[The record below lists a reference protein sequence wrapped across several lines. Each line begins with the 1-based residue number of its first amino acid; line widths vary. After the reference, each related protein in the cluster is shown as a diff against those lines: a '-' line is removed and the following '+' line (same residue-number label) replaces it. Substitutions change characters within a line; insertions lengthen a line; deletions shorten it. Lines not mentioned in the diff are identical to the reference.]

1 MDEITVETFRCFR
14 HRQTARLAPLTLLV
28 GDNSTGKTSFMAL
41 IRAIWD
47 AAYVDAAMP
56 DFKEEPFDLGSFDE
70 IVHHRGARGSKAT
83 QFFAGF
89 RSRVGA
95 RTGNPTKRLARQA
108 LRFQATFD
116 KHETAPIVSS
126 RHIARGKIAIEERRQ
141 ADGAQELELRTGRGS
156 WSYPSPTGF
165 GEIPLAFR
173 IRLAMDLTDE
183 EELALKASGT
193 AGGEPS
199 EKDLEELH
207 RLAQV
212 LMSWRVGPNIRP
224 FATAPVR
231 SRPRRTYDPTR
242 PVRDPEGEGIPMYLA
257 RMFFH
262 DPQRWES
269 MRDLLESYGR
279 SLGIFNE
286 LRVRPLGKKDAQP
299 FQVEVRKFDGR
310 FRGPW
315 RNLIDVG
322 YGVSQVLPILIELVR
337 ENASSILLLQQPE
350 VHLHPSAQAALG
362 TAFCQTAQPRRQIV
376 LETHSDHLIDRVRM
390 DVRDGTTPLQPDDV
404 SILFFERSGLDVRI
418 HSIRMDGDGN
428 ILDAPNCYRQ
438 FFMEETNRSLAI
450 Y

>member
-14 HRQTARLAPLTLLV
+14 DRQTARLAPLTLLV

-41 IRAIWD
+41 IRALWD
-47 AAYVDAAMP
+47 AAYLDAAMP

-83 QFFAGF
+83 RFFAGF
-89 RSRVGA
+89 QTRVGSG
-95 RTGNPTKRLARQA
+95 TGKPTKPLARQA
-108 LRFQATFD
+108 LRFEATFG
-116 KHETAPIVSS
+116 KHETAPIVSA
-126 RHIARGKIAIEERRQ
+126 RHVARGRVSIKERKQ
-141 ADGAQELELRTGRGS
+141 ADGTQAIELRTARGT
-156 WSYPSPTGF
+156 WHYPSPTGL
-165 GEIPLAFR
+165 GDLPLAFR
-173 IRLAMDLTDE
+173 LRVAMDVIDDGDAEVGTSGRP
-183 EELALKASGT
+183 AS
-193 AGGEPS
+193 EPS
-199 EKDLEELH
+199 EKDLEEFH

-212 LMSWRVGPNIRP
+212 LMSWRGRPNIRP

-262 DPQRWES
+262 HPRRWER
-269 MRDLLESYGR
+269 MKDLLESYGR
-279 SLGIFNE
+279 SLGIFDE

-310 FRGPW
+310 YRGPW

-376 LETHSDHLIDRVRM
+376 LETHSDHLIDRIRM
-390 DVRDGTTPLQPDDV
+390 DVRDGRTSLQPEDV
-404 SILFFERSGLDVRI
+404 SILFFERVGLDVRI
-418 HSIRMDGDGN
+418 HSIRMDRDGN
-428 ILDAPNCYRQ
+428 ILGAPNCYRR
-438 FFMEETNRSLAI
+438 FFMEEINRSLEI